1 MAVVALAVVG
11 VATYSFAEGAS
22 AAEHTRLHVTP
33 RASAHGAY
41 GPLLC
46 CSKNADSSFGAN
58 APRYAA
64 PTECS
69 APTQR
74 TCDAIPIEI
83 SGDPRPGAIARVV
96 VHWSDPGVLLRVSL
110 WARNGPKHDL
120 IEANLA
126 TSANGPG
133 PVNLDGSN
141 GGALAVYD
149 LHPHAQ
155 RVYELVVENALGA
168 TGADPNG
175 YRVDASVESDP
186 GWRLDDDAA
195 RTLPVQSGRA
205 PTPRLTTVDPTS
217 PDPSTFV
224 DPSARELP
232 NRGLRVSPLRAMR
245 HTRRASRGL
254 GALTPFVL
262 TVLALAAL
270 AAFVFGPRRRRLV
283 SQGASMRARL
293 ASRFANLRL
302 FWKLLVPFVAVI
314 LVIGLSGAY
323 LTVHYLASRA
333 STTLDQ
339 SLLER
344 SVGAETYLRD
354 SELYLLEA
362 ERFAANLEGVPEAT
376 AAHNASDL
384 SRALASAV
392 AVRKDLDVLAA
403 TDAAGLGLVDYV
415 AEAGT
420 FAAHAGTQ
428 WSAAPAVAQVLSG
441 VVDATGD
448 KRTSLVRLGDSSV
461 LLLTAGP
468 IRTDAVVGAA
478 VAGISAEKLA
488 AGAARRARGR
498 VALYDPSGARMAASR
513 GGLAARLPA
522 GATRGAPLRT
532 RHGGIAT
539 LYSPLVIRGA
549 RVGTVAT
556 AIPTGG
562 AFSSVRGAAMRLALL
577 VALAMAA
584 IVGFGVA
591 VSRSILRSV
600 EPLVATNRALG
611 AGDLSVRAPVR
622 GGDEL
627 GELASGF
634 NLMAEQLQASYGELE
649 RRVEERTEELSRL
662 YADNVRATE
671 ARSQFFATI
680 SHEFRTPLFAILANA
695 ELMADP
701 ALGPAT
707 PAELAE
713 STATI
718 STSARVLLERVN
730 EILELASA
738 ESTGIDINVAPLDM
752 AETWADLEPTVAA
765 LARAGELDLTSSVPT
780 DLPPVAADDTRLR
793 QIISNLASNAVKY
806 TPAGGRVAVSA
817 RLHGDVVEVAVTD
830 TGVGIPRSVGD
841 KVFEP
846 YYRVKGS
853 RAQGNWASTG
863 LGLALTRRL
872 VEAHGGRIWFR
883 SARPGTTFFFT
894 LPVAAKPTRA
904 KARRG

>member
-1 MAVVALAVVG
+1 MATPTGAARVPFILVALGAVLAGVG
-11 VATYSFAEGAS
+11 VRGMDPAGATERPIVAVAENRPATAQYPPIAPTGPSSPAAARRRLVPLGATYYPS
-22 AAEHTRLHVTP
+22 P
-33 RASAHGAY
+33 Q
-41 GPLLC
+41 
-46 CSKNADSSFGAN
+46 
-58 APRYAA
+58 
-64 PTECS
+64 ECGG
-69 APTQR
+69 QQ
-74 TCDAIPIEI
+74 CDAIPLDVVGPLLPRSLLVVSFSWQPQSSADFAGAGLIVALWRSRQGSFSVVDADQGRGFGNAVVRLEDPVPGRYVI
-83 SGDPRPGAIARVV
+83 TVAPAESPPTAQFGYGVRAEVKPARVFRPDPGDTAAPRGPTRDAAGAGAALHAASPVVRPAAESTGLPPRP
-96 VHWSDPGVLLRVSL
+96 
-110 WARNGPKHDL
+110 
-120 IEANLA
+120 
-126 TSANGPG
+126 
-133 PVNLDGSN
+133 
-141 GGALAVYD
+141 
-149 LHPHAQ
+149 
-155 RVYELVVENALGA
+155 
-168 TGADPNG
+168 
-175 YRVDASVESDP
+175 
-186 GWRLDDDAA
+186 
-195 RTLPVQSGRA
+195 
-205 PTPRLTTVDPTS
+205 
-217 PDPSTFV
+217 
-224 DPSARELP
+224 
-232 NRGLRVSPLRAMR
+232 
-245 HTRRASRGL
+245 
-254 GALTPFVL
+254 
-262 TVLALAAL
+262 LALRPVGAMPGHESAATRL
-270 AAFVFGPRRRRLV
+270 RRFVIAMSVVAVGIVAIVFGPRRRRLV